1 MAPRDPEELISSM
14 RERAAE
20 LEAGLEQDE
29 PRSARRQDEFEVVLL
44 CTGNRAR
51 SPIAEG
57 FLRGLLADL
66 PVRVRSLGT
75 LELGAAPALP
85 EAIEAAAVLGL
96 DISDHRARALAGED
110 LSRADLVV
118 GFEQRH
124 VAAAVVDG
132 KARRDRVFSLPEL
145 VELLEASA
153 PARFGDPVERARQAI
168 ADAHARRS
176 GQAATGAAELADP
189 LGQDRSFYRN
199 TVERVRDLSTRLA
212 VGLFGEDAVRPLAAA
227 RPARARLERG
237 SRRGSPRGW

>member
-1 MAPRDPEELISSM
+1 M

-20 LEAGLEQDE
+20 LEAGLEEQE
-29 PRSARRQDEFEVVLL
+29 QRRARSQEKFELVLL

-57 FLRGLLADL
+57 FLRDLLADL

-96 DISDHRARALAGED
+96 DISEHRARALAGED
-110 LSRADLVV
+110 LSGADLVV

-132 KARRDRVFSLPEL
+132 RARRDRVFSLPEL
-145 VELLEASA
+145 VELLEESA
-153 PARFGDPVERARQAI
+153 PHRFGNPVERARQAI
-168 ADAHARRS
+168 AGAHARRS
-176 GQAATGAAELADP
+176 GHSAARAELADP
-189 LGQDRSFYRN
+189 LGQDRSFYRT
-199 TVERVRDLSTRLA
+199 TVERVLELSTRLA
-212 VGLFGEDAVRPLAAA
+212 VGLFGEDAVR
-227 RPARARLERG
+227 RPGVATPAPATSGRG
-237 SRRGSPRGW
+237 SRRGSSRGR

>member
-1 MAPRDPEELISSM
+1 VAPTDPDEPISGP

-20 LEAGLEQDE
+20 VETGLEEHE
-29 PRSARRQDEFEVVLL
+29 PARFELILL

-57 FLRGLLADL
+57 FLRDLLAEL
-66 PVRVRSLGT
+66 PVQVRSLGT

-96 DISDHRARALAGED
+96 DISEHRARGLAGED
-110 LSRADLVV
+110 LSGADLVV
-118 GFEQRH
+118 GFEQHH

-132 KARRDRVFSLPEL
+132 GARRDRVFSLPEL
-145 VELLEASA
+145 VELLEESA
-153 PARFGDPVERARQAI
+153 PPSSGEPVERARQAI

-176 GQAATGAAELADP
+176 GHAGAGVAELADP

-199 TVERVRDLSTRLA
+199 TVERVRELSTRLA
-212 VGLFGEDAVRPLAAA
+212 VGLFGDDAVRPHGVAT
-227 RPARARLERG
+227 PARAGLERG
-237 SRRGSPRGW
+237 SRP

>member
-1 MAPRDPEELISSM
+1 MAPRDPEKLISSM
-14 RERAAE
+14 RKRAAE
-20 LEAGLEQDE
+20 LEAGLEEHE
-29 PRSARRQDEFEVVLL
+29 PRSARSRDEFELVLL

-96 DISDHRARALAGED
+96 DISEHRARPLAGED
-110 LSRADLVV
+110 LSGADLVV

-132 KARRDRVFSLPEL
+132 GARRDRVFSLPEL
-145 VELLEASA
+145 VELLEES
-153 PARFGDPVERARQAI
+153 PSQRFGDPVERARRAI
-168 ADAHARRS
+168 ADAHAQRGGHSVSSR
-176 GQAATGAAELADP
+176 AELADP
-189 LGQDRSFYRN
+189 LGQDPSFYRN
-199 TVERVRDLSTRLA
+199 TVERVRELSTRLA
-212 VGLFGEDAVRPLAAA
+212 VGLFGEDAVRPRASA

-237 SRRGSPRGW
+237 SRRGSSRGP

>member
-1 MAPRDPEELISSM
+1 MAPRDPEKLISSM
-14 RERAAE
+14 RKRAAE
-20 LEAGLEQDE
+20 LEAGLEEHE
-29 PRSARRQDEFEVVLL
+29 PRSARSRDEFELVLL

-57 FLRGLLADL
+57 FLRDLLADL

-96 DISDHRARALAGED
+96 DISEHRARPLAGED
-110 LSRADLVV
+110 LSGADLVV

-132 KARRDRVFSLPEL
+132 GARRDRVFSLPEL
-145 VELLEASA
+145 VELLDES
-153 PARFGDPVERARQAI
+153 PSQRFGDPVEQARRAI
-168 ADAHARRS
+168 ADAHAQRS
-176 GQAATGAAELADP
+176 GHSVSSRAELADP

-199 TVERVRDLSTRLA
+199 TVERVRELSTRLA
-212 VGLFGEDAVRPLAAA
+212 VGLFGEDAVRPRDSA
-227 RPARARLERG
+227 RPAPARSERG
-237 SRRGSPRGW
+237 SRRGSSRGP